1 MTTIQRSNSGKF
13 TNFSELYYFLM
24 LTDAGSFGKAAHS
37 LQMQVST
44 ISRAIGRL
52 EDRLGVT
59 LVERTPSGIRIT
71 EPGRLALR
79 HIRRILNE
87 TNALTEVVGR
97 SCAGEMG
104 EIHLGFHSPP
114 VNSVLANLLLEW
126 HSNYPRVS
134 VTPHEP
140 SDCSLHAALIDCQ
153 IDAAL
158 IPDFLLHHYEAAC
171 PVYSEPLM
179 AVLPNTHRLVGQR
192 SLRWS
197 DLKRE
202 ILLLWAWGQD
212 GIGQDFFAQRLPG
225 ARLQIFES
233 SSMTVFAFVR
243 AGYGVTIA
251 AQAYATLNLPDL
263 TFLPIAEDNAR
274 MKINLVWRPE
284 SEDPVIGKF
293 VAFIRDRAK
302 VRRPMVPSRAASES
316 PGPHP

>member
-1 MTTIQRSNSGKF
+1 MTAAQRSNIGKF
-13 TNFSELYYFLM
+13 TNFAELHYFLAVSE
-24 LTDAGSFGKAAHS
+24 TGSFGKAAHS

-44 ISRAIGRL
+44 ISRAVGRL

-79 HIRRILNE
+79 HIRRLLNE
-87 TNALTEVVGR
+87 TNALTKMLR
-97 SCAGEMG
+97 RNCTGETG

-114 VNSVLANLLLEW
+114 VANVLASLLLEW
-126 HSNYPRVS
+126 RSNYPGIS
-134 VTPHEP
+134 VIPHEP
-140 SDCSLHAALIDCQ
+140 GDRTLHAALIDRQ

-158 IPDFLLHHYEAAC
+158 VPDFLLHYYETAC
-171 PVYSEPLM
+171 PVYSESLM
-179 AVLPNTHRLVGQR
+179 AVLPNTHRLADQ
-192 SLRWS
+192 STLRWR

-202 ILLLWAWGQD
+202 ILLLWAWGTD
-212 GIGQDFFAQRLPG
+212 GIGQNFFASRLPG
-225 ARLQIFES
+225 INLRIFES

-243 AGYGVTIA
+243 AGYGVSVA
-251 AQAYATLNLPDL
+251 AKAYAALNLPGL

-284 SEDPVIGKF
+284 SEDPVVGKF

-302 VRRPMVPSRAASES
+302 HHRQLAPSSAVS
-316 PGPHP
+316 